1 MALTHE
7 EITAIKKEVIA
18 ECKNIFVQIDDCNEK
33 QTEVNR
39 KFANDDKR
47 IDRIMYLQEAGNK
60 KLDKNN
66 WLTITILGIIITTV
80 VTMILKSNGVF

>member
-18 ECKNIFVQIDDCNEK
+18 ECKNIFVQIEDCNEK

-47 IDRIMYLQEAGNK
+47 IDRIMYLQETGNK

-66 WLTITILGIIITTV
+66 WLTITILGVIITTV
-80 VTMILKSNGVF
+80 VAMILKSNGVF

>member
-7 EITAIKKEVIA
+7 EVTAIKNEVIA

-33 QTEVNR
+33 QKEVND

-47 IDRIMYLQEAGNK
+47 IDRILLLQESNTK
-60 KLDKNN
+60 SLQKNN
-66 WLTITILGIIITTV
+66 WLTTAILSVIIGIV
-80 VTMILKSNGVF
+80 VTMILKSIGVF

>member
-47 IDRIMYLQEAGNK
+47 IDRILLLQENNTK
-60 KLDKNN
+60 SLQKNN
-66 WLTITILGIIITTV
+66 WLTTAILTVIIGIV
-80 VTMILKSNGVF
+80 VTMILKSIGVF